1 MSDPTFRSGFACII
15 GRPNV
20 GKSTL
25 TNELLGSKIAIVSDK
40 PQTTRHTIRG
50 IINGDGA
57 QLVVVDTP
65 GLHKPQTLLGKRLN
79 HLVRTTWAEVDA
91 LVMCAPADQKIGPGD
106 RFIARQ
112 AAESGMKTRIAVIT
126 KCDKASPDV
135 VAAQLVAVKELGD
148 SVGRPWDEV
157 LPVSAVDS
165 YNVDTL
171 REILLERLPVG
182 PQMYPED
189 TITDEPDSVMV
200 AEIIREISLARM
212 KDELPH
218 SIAVVVD
225 NIELRQ
231 GRPDDDPLIDI
242 TAFLFVER
250 DSQKPIVLGRRG
262 AGIREIGT
270 AARMRIEALLG
281 ARVFLDLRVK
291 VAKDWQRD
299 PKQLG
304 RLGF

>member
-1 MSDPTFRSGFACII
+1 MSEPTFRSGFACVI

-25 TNELLGSKIAIVSDK
+25 TNALLGSKIAIVSDK

-50 IINGDGA
+50 IINGDNA

-79 HLVRTTWAEVDA
+79 HLVRTTWSEVDA

-112 AAESGMKTRIAVIT
+112 AAESGMKTRIGLIT
-126 KCDKASPDV
+126 KCDKASPDT
-135 VAAQLVAVKELGD
+135 VAAQLVAMKDLGD
-148 SVGRPWDEV
+148 AVGRPWDEV
-157 LPVSAVDS
+157 LPVSAVDA
-165 YNVDTL
+165 YNVGTL
-171 REILLERLPVG
+171 REILLERLPEG

-189 TITDEPDSVMV
+189 TIHDEPDATMV

-225 NIELRQ
+225 NIELRP
-231 GRPDDDPLIDI
+231 GRPEDDQLIEI

-262 AGIREIGT
+262 TGIRDIGT
-270 AARMRIEALLG
+270 AARHRIEALLG
-281 ARVFLDLRVK
+281 TRVFLDLRVK

>member
-1 MSDPTFRSGFACII
+1 MSDQTFRSGFACII

-25 TNELLGSKIAIVSDK
+25 INEMLGTKIAIVSDK

-50 IINGDGA
+50 IINGDNT

-79 HLVRTTWAEVDA
+79 HLVRATWSEVDE

-112 AAESGMKTRIAVIT
+112 VAESGMKKRIAVIT
-126 KCDKASPDV
+126 KCDKASPDI
-135 VAAQLVAVKELGD
+135 VAAQLVAMKELGD
-148 SVGRPWDEV
+148 EVGRPWDEV

-165 YNVDTL
+165 YNIKTL
-171 REILLERLPVG
+171 RQLLLGHLPVG
-182 PQMYPED
+182 PQMYPEG
-189 TITDEPDSVMV
+189 TITDEPDSTMV

-218 SIAVVVD
+218 SIAVVVE
-225 NIELRQ
+225 NIELRA
-231 GRPDDDPLIDI
+231 GRPEDDPLIDI

-270 AARMRIEALLG
+270 SARQRIESLLG
-281 ARVFLDLRVK
+281 TRVFLDLRVK